1 MQKKLNDSPF
11 MRWTA
16 LALVASAM
24 FFAYMFVD
32 VLSPLQTML
41 DTQIGWSADTYG
53 TFASSEYFLNV
64 FVHSAGGAGY
74 GKLVQMVQK
83 WGRNFAILTS

>member
-1 MQKKLNDSPF
+1 MKEQIQMKLNDSPF

-16 LALVASAM
+16 LVLVASAM

-41 DTQIGWSADTYG
+41 ETQVGWSADTYG

-64 FVHSAGGAGY
+64 FVFF
-74 GKLVQMVQK
+74 LVLYWIRWEYALQLSFRVLL
-83 WGRNFAILTS
+83 W